1 MNNTINRLIIIGN
14 GFDLAHSMKTKY
26 KDFINGYLRQRIE
39 SFGEKDS
46 EDLLIKIKYNGDAM
60 KPHRLLKDYTIYLTL
75 KELNIESRVDGS
87 LQPEE
92 KMLLNILYHKL
103 HPNELNEEKKEFTEE
118 EVQEIL
124 NDCTEEEKEN
134 EIHLTQ
140 GIMQLIEEQKEYSVE
155 YSPFFKKVYDEI
167 EGKNWVD
174 IECEYYKYLCGLMK
188 KLDLSDEED
197 TKKEVFKE
205 IDKLNEEM
213 KFITKKL
220 KEYLEREDGRVDEN
234 YIRIDEEPLRREILD
249 KMMMPLSKQEI
260 AVDALEQ
267 WDSFVKEK
275 YSVVRKEDDEKTFSQ
290 YRKDNGE
297 LNIEWLMEKENPD
310 ELRPGEILILNF
322 NYTNLAE
329 AYHTRIT
336 DNSKYETDK
345 GTAYLNQIHG
355 SLYGKAEIIFGYG
368 NKQDENFP
376 KLKQN
381 DKFLENIKPMR
392 YQTSFLYPHVLKFIG
407 DAPFQVCIM
416 GHSCGES
423 DRTLLRD
430 IFQHKKCISIKPYY
444 WEYSKDKNNYQE
456 IYNNIFRCFD
466 DETSIGTKIVCK
478 EYCEP
483 LPQPGK
489 KKE

>member
-14 GFDLAHSMKTKY
+14 GFDLAHGMKTKY
-26 KDFINGYLRQRIE
+26 KDFVTWYVKQRIGKHIGNRSSKE
-39 SFGEKDS
+39 TKDELMSIIQPKDS
-46 EDLLIKIKYNGDAM
+46 VE
-60 KPHRLLKDYTIYLTL
+60 
-75 KELNIESRVDGS
+75 
-87 LQPEE
+87 
-92 KMLLNILYHKL
+92 MLLRYYEELTPKQNLDKVKQYGYEVKL
-103 HPNELNEEKKEFTEE
+103 
-118 EVQEIL
+118 
-124 NDCTEEEKEN
+124 
-134 EIHLTQ
+134 
-140 GIMQLIEEQKEYSVE
+140 
-155 YSPFFKKVYDEI
+155 SPFFETII
-167 EGKNWVD
+167 EKIENKNWVD
-174 IECEYYKYLCGLMK
+174 IECEYYKYLCSLLK
-188 KLDLSDEED
+188 ELELSDEED
-197 TKKEVFKE
+197 TKKKVSKK
-205 IDKLNEEM
+205 IDDLNEEM

-220 KEYLEREDGRVDEN
+220 VEYLKKEDRGPDEN
-234 YIRIDEEPLRREILD
+234 YIRIDEEPFRREILH

-260 AVDALEQ
+260 AVESLKF

-275 YSVVRKEDDEKTFSQ
+275 YSIVRKEDDPEAYSQ
-290 YRKDNGE
+290 YKRDNGE
-297 LNIEWLMEKENPD
+297 LNIEWLMEKEHPK
-310 ELRPGEILILNF
+310 ELRPGEIVILNF
-322 NYTNLAE
+322 NYTSLAA
-329 AYHTRIT
+329 AYHTRIA
-336 DNSKYETDK
+336 DNSKYKTYK

-355 SLYGKAEIIFGYG
+355 TLYGKEKIIFGYG
-368 NKQDENFP
+368 NTQDKNFP

-392 YQTSFLYPHVLKFIG
+392 YRTSFLYPHVLKFIG

-466 DETSIGTKIVCK
+466 DETLIGTKIVCQD
-478 EYCEP
+478 YCEP